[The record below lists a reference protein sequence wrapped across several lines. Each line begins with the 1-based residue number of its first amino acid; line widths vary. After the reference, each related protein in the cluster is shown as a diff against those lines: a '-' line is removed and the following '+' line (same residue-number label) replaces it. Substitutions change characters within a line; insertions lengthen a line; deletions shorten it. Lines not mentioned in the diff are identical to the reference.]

1 MSIQYPSISLL
12 SNRKKNDMAK
22 LRPFRAV
29 RPTRDKA
36 HLVASRP
43 IFTYK
48 PSILKA
54 KLQENPFT
62 FIHII
67 HPEYFEDE
75 SNKTEPNSLERF
87 QKVKKKYEEFVERGT
102 FDQDDIPSFYI
113 YRQTKNDHAF
123 LGVIAGASV
132 EEYQNNKIKKH
143 EATIT
148 SREEMFTN
156 YLDIVGVNAEPVLLS
171 HEKSLEVDEILSSIT
186 SMRAEYDFS
195 TTDNVHHELWIA
207 SEEEVK
213 SLQQAYDKIENVY
226 IADGHHRSA
235 SSVRLAE
242 RRLEQN
248 PSATGKNYEAFL
260 SFFIDEERLQILPFH
275 RLCKS
280 LNGLT
285 KVQLLEKLELRFDI
299 STISKGSTP
308 KNMHEFQMYIENE
321 WFKLVAKPD
330 VISKSD
336 AVSSIDAE
344 ILTREVLSP
353 ILGIHDLKTDKN
365 VGFLSGETKIKKIEQ
380 LVNKEVYKVAFLLHP
395 ATMEQV
401 KNVADENAVMPPK
414 STWVEPKLRSG
425 LTIYKIDE

>member
-1 MSIQYPSISLL
+1 
-12 SNRKKNDMAK
+12 MAK

-75 SNKTEPNSLERF
+75 SNKTEPNTHERF
-87 QKVKKKYEEFVERGT
+87 NKVKNKYEEFVDNGIFIQDESPT
-102 FDQDDIPSFYI
+102 FYV

-132 EEYQNNKIKKH
+132 DEYQNNKIKKH

-156 YLDIVGVNAEPVLLS
+156 YLDIVGLNAEPVLLS
-171 HEKSLEVDEILSSIT
+171 HKKSLEVDSILSNIT
-186 SMRAEYDFS
+186 SKRAEYDFS
-195 TTDNVHHELWIA
+195 TTDGIRHELWLA
-207 SEEEVK
+207 SENEVTQ
-213 SLQQAYDKIENVY
+213 LQQAYDKIENIY

-242 RRLEQN
+242 QRKEQN
-248 PSATGKNYEAFL
+248 PNTTGKNYEAFL

-280 LNGLT
+280 LNGLS
-285 KVQLLEKLELRFDI
+285 KDQLLSKLEPRFDI
-299 STISKGSTP
+299 VSIQKGTTP
-308 KNMHEFQMYIENE
+308 NNMHEFQMYIQNE
-321 WFKLVAKPD
+321 WYKLTPKPE
-330 VISKSD
+330 VVSNSD

-344 ILTREVLSP
+344 VLTREILSP

-365 VGFLSGETKIKKIEQ
+365 ISFFSGETKIKKIEQ
-380 LVNKEVYKVAFLLHP
+380 LVNKDVYKVAFLLHP

>member
-1 MSIQYPSISLL
+1 
-12 SNRKKNDMAK
+12 MAK
-22 LRPFRAV
+22 LRPFKAV

-54 KLQENPFT
+54 KLEENPFT

-67 HPEYFEDE
+67 HPEYFENDE
-75 SNKTEPNSLERF
+75 TKTSPNSPERF
-87 QKVKKKYEEFVERGT
+87 QKVKDKYQEFVNDGV
-102 FDQDDIPSFYI
+102 FIQDETPTFYI
-113 YRQTKNDHAF
+113 YRQTKNNHAF

-148 SREEMFTN
+148 LREEMFTN

-171 HEKSLEVDEILSSIT
+171 HKKSNEVDDVLNKIT
-186 SMRAEYDFS
+186 LKNPEYDFS
-195 TTDNVHHELWIA
+195 TTDNIRHELWVA
-207 SEEEVK
+207 TSDEVAQ
-213 SLQQAYDKIENVY
+213 LQVAYDKIENIY

-235 SSVRLAE
+235 SSVRLAD
-242 RRLEQN
+242 RRKADN
-248 PSATGKNYEAFL
+248 PKAKNKNYEAFL
-260 SFFIDEERLQILPFH
+260 SFFIDEERLQILPFN

-285 KVQLLEKLELRFDI
+285 KPDFLDRLTQRFEI
-299 STISKGSTP
+299 TQIEKGSVP
-308 KNMHEFQMYIENE
+308 EKMHTFQMYIDNE
-321 WFKLVAKPD
+321 WYQLNAKPEI
-330 VISKSD
+330 ISTKD
-336 AVSSIDAE
+336 AVSSIDPE
-344 ILTREVLSP
+344 ILTREILSP

-365 VGFLSGETKIKKIEQ
+365 ISFLSGEKSIKKIEQ
-380 LVNKEVYKVAFLLHP
+380 LVNKGVYKVAFLLYP
-395 ATMEQV
+395 VTMAQV
-401 KNVADENAVMPPK
+401 KAVADENAVMPPK

>member
-1 MSIQYPSISLL
+1 
-12 SNRKKNDMAK
+12 MAK

-54 KLQENPFT
+54 KMQENPFT

-75 SNKTEPNSLERF
+75 SNKTEPNSPERF
-87 QKVKKKYEEFVERGT
+87 KKVKDKYEEFVNEGV
-102 FDQDDIPSFYI
+102 FIQDELPTFYI
-113 YRQTKNDHAF
+113 YRQTKSNHAF

-171 HEKSLEVDEILSSIT
+171 HRKSIEVDEILSSIT
-186 SMRAEYDFS
+186 SKRAEYDFS
-195 TTDNVHHELWIA
+195 TTDGVRHELWVD
-207 SEEEVK
+207 SSEEVK
-213 SLQQAYDKIENVY
+213 QLQDSYDKIENIY

-242 RRLEQN
+242 RKMKQN
-248 PSATGKNYEAFL
+248 PGAKGKNYEAFL

-280 LNGLT
+280 LNGLS
-285 KVQLLEKLELRFDI
+285 KNQLLNKLESRFEI
-299 STISKGSTP
+299 VSIQKGATP

-321 WFKLVAKPD
+321 WYKLKAKSE
-330 VISKSD
+330 VVSKAD

-344 ILTREVLSP
+344 ILTREILSP

-365 VGFLSGETKIKKIEQ
+365 IAFLSGETKIKKIEQ
-380 LVNKEVYKVAFLLHP
+380 LVNKDVYKVAFLLHP

>member
-1 MSIQYPSISLL
+1 
-12 SNRKKNDMAK
+12 MAK

-75 SNKTEPNSLERF
+75 SNKTEPNSKERF
-87 QKVKKKYEEFVERGT
+87 QKVKDKYEEFVEKGV
-102 FDQDDIPSFYI
+102 FHQDEVPSFYI
-113 YRQTKNDHAF
+113 YRQTKNRHAF

-171 HEKSLEVDEILSSIT
+171 HKKSLEVDKILREIT
-186 SMRAEYDFS
+186 SKRAEYDFS
-195 TTDNVHHELWIA
+195 TTDDIRHELWI
-207 SEEEVK
+207 STPDEVK
-213 SLQQAYDKIENVY
+213 SLQAAYDKIENIY

-242 RRLEQN
+242 RKKAQN
-248 PSATGKNYEAFL
+248 PSISGKNYEAFL

-285 KVQLLEKLELRFDI
+285 KKELLAKLGSRFNV
-299 STISKGSTP
+299 TLISKGSTP
-308 KNMHEFQMYIENE
+308 KNIHEFEMYIDNE
-321 WFKLVAKPD
+321 WYKLIPKPE
-330 VISKSD
+330 VVSKSD

-344 ILTREVLSP
+344 ILTREILSP

-365 VGFLSGETKIKKIEQ
+365 ISFLSGETKIKKIEQ
-380 LVNKEVYKVAFLLHP
+380 LVNKGVYKVAFLLHP

>member
-1 MSIQYPSISLL
+1 
-12 SNRKKNDMAK
+12 MAK

-75 SNKTEPNSLERF
+75 TNKTEPNSPERF
-87 QKVKKKYEEFVERGT
+87 KKVKDKYEEFVNDGV
-102 FDQDDIPSFYI
+102 FFQDELPTFYI
-113 YRQTKNDHAF
+113 YRQTKTDHAF

-171 HEKSLEVDEILSSIT
+171 HKKSLEVDEILSNIT
-186 SMRAEYDFS
+186 SKRAEYDFS
-195 TTDNVHHELWIA
+195 TTDGVRHELWLA
-207 SEEEVK
+207 TQEEVAQ
-213 SLQQAYDKIENVY
+213 LQSAYDKIENIY

-242 RRLEQN
+242 RKKEQN
-248 PSATGKNYEAFL
+248 PTATGKNYEAFL

-285 KVQLLEKLELRFDI
+285 KQELLTQLNNRFDV
-299 STISKGSTP
+299 TPISKGSTP
-308 KNMHEFQMYIENE
+308 QCLHEFQMYIENE
-321 WFKLVAKPD
+321 WYKLTPKPE
-330 VISKSD
+330 VVSNSD
-336 AVSSIDAE
+336 SVSSIDAE
-344 ILTREVLSP
+344 ILTREILSP

-365 VGFLSGETKIKKIEQ
+365 ISFLSGETKIKKIEQ
-380 LVNKEVYKVAFLLHP
+380 LVNKDVYKVAFLLHP

>member
-1 MSIQYPSISLL
+1 
-12 SNRKKNDMAK
+12 MAK

-54 KLQENPFT
+54 KLEENPFT

-75 SNKTEPNSLERF
+75 SNKTEPNTPERF
-87 QKVKKKYEEFVERGT
+87 NKVKDKYDEFFNQGV
-102 FDQDDIPSFYI
+102 FFQDDSPTFYI

-132 EEYQNNKIKKH
+132 EEYQKNKIKKH

-171 HEKSLEVDEILSSIT
+171 HKKSLEVDEILSNIT
-186 SMRAEYDFS
+186 SKRAEYDFS
-195 TTDNVHHELWIA
+195 TTDDVRHELWLA
-207 SEEEVK
+207 TQEEVAQ
-213 SLQQAYDKIENVY
+213 LQRAYDKIENIY

-235 SSVRLAE
+235 SSVLLAE
-242 RRLEQN
+242 RKKEQN
-248 PSATGKNYEAFL
+248 PTATGKNYEAFL

-285 KVQLLEKLELRFDI
+285 KQELINQLNTRFEV
-299 STISKGSTP
+299 TPISKGSTP
-308 KNMHEFQMYIENE
+308 KCLHEFQMYIENE
-321 WFKLVAKPD
+321 WYKLTPEPEV
-330 VISKSD
+330 VSKTD

-344 ILTREVLSP
+344 ILTREILSP

-365 VGFLSGETKIKKIEQ
+365 INFLSGETKIKKIEQ
-380 LVNKEVYKVAFLLHP
+380 LINKDVYKVAFLLHP